1 MKKLIILIR
10 LVLRFQF
17 IKVQVQPF
25 QLMILIKKHITIK
38 LLKTM
43 LIQMSRYHNR
53 ADIRLAYR
61 HLMFFNEKNPEVGM
75 VV

>member
-1 MKKLIILIR
+1 MCKAP
-10 LVLRFQF
+10 FF
-17 IKVQVQPF
+17 IV
-25 QLMILIKKHITIK
+25 
-38 LLKTM
+38 KTM

-53 ADIRLAYR
+53 ADIRLTFR